1 MFRAWFGR
9 ASRCTKSW
17 MSEREITFRMCFS
30 RASRCTLHTENAPP
44 AATQTMHNKKAD
56 FPRREISFWHHLFRI
71 VACNLLHEIVN
82 VRKGNNVP
90 YVFSSCIKMHAT
102 HEIINYALRFN
113 PSFIKMHATHWKYSA
128 RRSTTRTMHNK
139 KADFPRGEISFWHN
153 VFSDLMRRLAT

>member
-1 MFRAWFGR
+1 MNRSVQLVAR
-9 ASRCTKSW
+9 N
-17 MSEREITFRMCFS
+17 RECPKGLNKVPCVVWSCIKMHATHWKCSARRS
-30 RASRCTLHTENAPP
+30 T
-44 AATQTMHNKKAD
+44 TQTMHNKKAD

-113 PSFIKMHATHWKYSA
+113 PSCNMLHATHEIMNYALRLIIRATSCKL
-128 RRSTTRTMHNK
+128 RTKSWIAHW
-139 KADFPRGEISFWHN
+139 G
-153 VFSDLMRRLAT
+153 